1 MSGGEKDKSPFRER
15 KGLSKWLPQQGS
27 SGRIVETV
35 VIDLA
40 EARKRLRPAPRRQ
53 KRKPKIH
60 ETLALAEAWGARLEA
75 GGVNRADLARER
87 GVSRARVS
95 QILKL
100 LSLHPAIRAFAVAHP
115 ALASEHRL
123 RPLLRLSPK
132 RQLAAARRS
141 LPRFHAYL
149 EAAG

>member
-1 MSGGEKDKSPFRER
+1 MGG
-15 KGLSKWLPQQGS
+15 WLPQRGS
-27 SGRIVETV
+27 SGRFVETV

-40 EARKRLRPAPRRQ
+40 EARKRLRPAPRRR
-53 KRKPKIH
+53 KRHPKIP
-60 ETLALAEAWGARLEA
+60 ETLALAKTWAARLKA
-75 GGVNRADLARER
+75 GTVNRADLARER

-100 LSLHPAIRAFAVAHP
+100 LSLHPAIQAFAVAHP

-132 RQLAAARRS
+132 RQMAAARRS
-141 LPRFHAYL
+141 LPRFQDYL
-149 EAAG
+149 GFVG